1 MSTELLENP
10 IHTGTQPI
18 LGQSPHQVRVV
29 RSCAE
34 FSQMRTEWDGFIQRC
49 GLQNLAM
56 SHGWLNLWLSHFPP
70 KKLFIVIV
78 QDANG
83 EWLGVAPLQIKPSRN
98 GLTHRLLQAVEWIG
112 TNPTVFDWMQFMI
125 HPVADERTIVN
136 TIADALQQEQ
146 WDLLELKFCLNH
158 QQLEWLVAALP
169 GDNSNSMTETNAIPY
184 VELPATVEAYEANRR
199 KKTRLEVNR
208 HTNRFIRE
216 FDAPPTLTFV
226 SSSEATDATLTRFFA
241 GHIKYWAERGQKS
254 DFQRFPDLFEFYKD
268 MLAYS
273 DTQAGPDDPKL
284 LLSVMTIQD
293 YQLSYHLGFWQG
305 DSYLSHLTSYNQGF
319 KGYSPGTIHMDR
331 LIFETLERGGSLFEF
346 GRGDEPYKTMWTKIK
361 KPLFQIRIFRNPIS
375 AALWQV
381 DILLKKLLKKGSE

>member
-34 FSQMRTEWDGFIQRC
+34 FSQMRTEWDGFIKRC

-98 GLTHRLLQAVEWIG
+98 GLTHRLLQSVEWIG
-112 TNPTVFDWMQFMI
+112 TNPTVYDWMQFMI

>member
-1 MSTELLENP
+1 
-10 IHTGTQPI
+10 
-18 LGQSPHQVRVV
+18 
-29 RSCAE
+29 
-34 FSQMRTEWDGFIQRC
+34 MRTEWDGFIKRC